1 MTAQI
6 INKDGVATFDIPEAI
21 EDLEEVK
28 YTYTYAEA
36 SNYGD
41 ESTFYD
47 CIKERWIIR
56 GRIYGF

>member
-47 CIKERWIIR
+47 CIKER
-56 GRIYGF
+56 